1 MRRDGCAALL
11 LRCSKPSDGLDN
23 HKLGSHATPLV
34 QVVSAEM
41 RRQRRV
47 DGGLIDVHVGS
58 LLGWSFL
65 LPDNRL
71 FTVFE
76 TASETIS
83 RCTIEAESGMRWLT
97 QRASQYSGPREAE
110 DPRRRNYAYN
120 GDGAVLILK
129 ICRY

>member
-1 MRRDGCAALL
+1 MRRDSCAVLL
-11 LRCSKPSDGLDN
+11 LRCSEPSDGLDS

-34 QVVSAEM
+34 RLVSAEM
-41 RRQRRV
+41 RQQRRV

-65 LPDNRL
+65 LPDNYL

-83 RCTIEAESGMRWLT
+83 RCTIERMQWLT
-97 QRASQYSGPREAE
+97 QRASRYSGPQKVEEQLATLL
-110 DPRRRNYAYN
+110 A
-120 GDGAVLILK
+120 
-129 ICRY
+129 